1 MHPLDSAAVNCY
13 GCSKETNGVWQLANI
28 NEQQCVDAL
37 RHVSRQRIVA
47 PPFQHETRSP
57 EGAKEFV
64 QWVFVADNWAK
75 DDVTGNYQ
83 KVGLK
88 WSPVDKKLNQLLED
102 SYLKDPQ
109 SQFVVTYT
117 SFGKMVHA
125 ANEGRQAAGVD
136 YFYDIGNKLQIRISG
151 EEYTARVVHRSIV
164 PREMI
169 SMPQQSNDTRLPN
182 GDEFA
187 QWRIPQDAWFEICGS
202 WKKTTVLACVEAVT
216 NYQLEQSFLWSNQ
229 QHEQAPPFVI
239 NWGAGATSNGYV
251 YYVGAGEER
260 QLHVQVNMKTGRT
273 RQLYRSIECAIV
285 KRRERSP
292 DGMNV
297 DNA

>member
-1 MHPLDSAAVNCY
+1 MHPLHSAALNCY
-13 GCSKETNGVWQLANI
+13 GCSKETNGVWQFANI
-28 NEQQCVDAL
+28 SEQQCVDAL
-37 RHVSRQRIVA
+37 RHVSRQRIIV

-125 ANEGRQAAGVD
+125 ANEGRQAAGPMPRAAIL
-136 YFYDIGNKLQIRISG
+136 IGPEGGFSDDERTMLASRQNCLKVSLGPRILRAD
-151 EEYTARVVHRSIV
+151 TAAIAALTCF
-164 PREMI
+164 
-169 SMPQQSNDTRLPN
+169 QSVC
-182 GDEFA
+182 GD
-187 QWRIPQDAWFEICGS
+187 W
-202 WKKTTVLACVEAVT
+202 
-216 NYQLEQSFLWSNQ
+216 
-229 QHEQAPPFVI
+229 
-239 NWGAGATSNGYV
+239 
-251 YYVGAGEER
+251 
-260 QLHVQVNMKTGRT
+260 VQ
-273 RQLYRSIECAIV
+273 
-285 KRRERSP
+285 
-292 DGMNV
+292 
-297 DNA
+297 